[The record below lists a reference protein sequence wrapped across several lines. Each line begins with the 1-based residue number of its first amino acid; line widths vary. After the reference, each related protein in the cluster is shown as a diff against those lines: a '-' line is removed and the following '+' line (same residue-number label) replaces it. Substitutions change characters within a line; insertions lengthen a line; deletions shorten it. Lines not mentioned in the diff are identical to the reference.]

1 MTLTDVEIFN
11 LCEVR
16 LIYLGPAKYGI
27 LRDIKHPSPGSI
39 AQRASPSSE
48 RKPAN
53 TKKRGR
59 KTTCRKGKR
68 ATECRPDSST
78 LPVKKPRTLSE
89 N

>member
-27 LRDIKHPSPGSI
+27 LRDIKHPLPGSI

-53 TKKRGR
+53 TKKKEAG
-59 KTTCRKGKR
+59 KQHVKR
-68 ATECRPDSST
+68 ANGLLNADLTAVHYQLKNLVP
-78 LPVKKPRTLSE
+78 
-89 N
+89 